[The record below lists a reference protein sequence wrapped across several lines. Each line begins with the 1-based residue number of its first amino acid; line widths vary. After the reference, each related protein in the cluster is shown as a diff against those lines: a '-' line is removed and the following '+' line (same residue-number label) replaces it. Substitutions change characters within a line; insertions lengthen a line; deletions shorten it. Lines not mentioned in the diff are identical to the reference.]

1 MALPQ
6 DVGGIIHLAQL
17 PPFKPH
23 SVAPSIPQEAA
34 GVASDTETVCPPKGQ
49 EAPGLLGKT
58 SGGSRPLGG
67 ARPLPRAPCPLCTPD
82 TCPQVPPRKPFRP
95 RPPQAGLGPPDGT
108 VMAYCPQRPAG
119 LVHPG
124 PPALPPGG
132 TPQIY
137 AQRLWP
143 GQGKPGG
150 QISRRSPPRQ
160 AGGPRRGHRGLKAV
174 RCQLA
179 SVAGTLLRSL

>member
-67 ARPLPRAPCPLCTPD
+67 AASSA
-82 TCPQVPPRKPFRP
+82 Q
-95 RPPQAGLGPPDGT
+95 GT
-108 VMAYCPQRPAG
+108 
-119 LVHPG
+119 
-124 PPALPPGG
+124 LPPLH
-132 TPQIY
+132 T
-137 AQRLWP
+137 
-143 GQGKPGG
+143 
-150 QISRRSPPRQ
+150 
-160 AGGPRRGHRGLKAV
+160 
-174 RCQLA
+174 
-179 SVAGTLLRSL
+179 